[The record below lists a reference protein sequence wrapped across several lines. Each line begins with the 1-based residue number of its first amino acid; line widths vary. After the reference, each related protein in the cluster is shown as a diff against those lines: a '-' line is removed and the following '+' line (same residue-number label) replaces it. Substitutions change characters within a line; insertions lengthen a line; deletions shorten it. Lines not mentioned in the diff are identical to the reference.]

1 MNAGVEFDRHI
12 RRQHVVGSDSSSDIT
27 DKKSAAAAASDGS
40 GGRDSGL
47 QNQSP
52 RVTSAGSRSGQS
64 TPRVRFDDFVFEYA
78 LNEDDYDADTT

>member
-1 MNAGVEFDRHI
+1 MNVGVEFDRHI
-12 RRQHVVGSDSSSDIT
+12 RRQHIVGSDSSSDIT
-27 DKKSAAAAASDGS
+27 DKKSASASSDGS

-52 RVTSAGSRSGQS
+52 RVTAAGSRSGQS